1 MIHIKA
7 AFLLVSYSDFERC
20 FFSGGLSVLGL
31 FSRVSG
37 KWETLRK
44 GDARTQP
51 NYGATSWLRKV
62 SHS

>member
-20 FFSGGLSVLGL
+20 FSSGGLSVLGL

-44 GDARTQP
+44 GDARMQP
-51 NYGATSWLRKV
+51 NYGVASWLCER
-62 SHS
+62 SHA